1 MRLMEE
7 EKYVREKKMIRCR
20 LVYDA
25 LATFLLVHGGRPITL
40 SYPRRSLH
48 ILLSICN
55 EDKN

>member
-25 LATFLLVHGGRPITL
+25 LATFLLAHGGRPITL
-40 SYPRRSLH
+40 FHPRRSLSM
-48 ILLSICN
+48 IYDMA
-55 EDKN
+55 E